1 MNRMK
6 RFNSVLFLLFSTCLL
21 LVATSA
27 SAQQQ
32 QAQETC
38 QPQAEMDATTR
49 SAIDRVV
56 QQYFTFA
63 ASGDAESMRRNAI
76 PSVASSFQGIAST
89 VQGNKDKLAGGQPT
103 VRTAYLLTAPGP
115 GNYERAEFI
124 CGLYNSPERTSFVI
138 PGLPPGNY
146 ALIIQDVKG
155 SKVPFAITYIL
166 QQNQG
171 AWQLAGYYARPHQI
185 GPHDGL
191 WYWVKAREM
200 KKQNQPHSSF
210 FYYMAAVDLLAPA
223 PFMSTAQL
231 DKLYEEQQAATPK
244 DLPSGNNPVPVNL
257 AGRTYN
263 VIQAFPVADDNNQGL
278 QLVVKYQAISDISNT
293 GQAYQDS
300 MNFLKSLAAQYPEY
314 KSNFTALVARAV
326 APNGQDY
333 GVVLPV
339 KDIK

>member
-1 MNRMK
+1 MK
-6 RFNSVLFLLFSTCLL
+6 RFNSLFLSIICLGLL
-21 LVATSA
+21 LPASVA

-32 QAQETC
+32 QAQEQCTT
-38 QPQAEMDATTR
+38 QNEIDATNR
-49 SAIDRVV
+49 AAIERTV
-56 QQYFTFA
+56 QQFFSSA
-63 ASGDAESMRRNAI
+63 AAGDAEGLRRNAI
-76 PSVASSFQGIAST
+76 PAIAGSFQGIAGT
-89 VQGNKDKLAGGQPT
+89 VQGNKDKIAGGQPT
-103 VRTAYLLTAPGP
+103 IRSEYLLAAAGP

-124 CGLYNSPERTSFVI
+124 CGLFNSPDRTSFII
-138 PGLPPGNY
+138 PGLPSGTY
-146 ALIIQDVKG
+146 ALVVQDVKG
-155 SKVPFAITYIL
+155 SKIPFTITYVL

-191 WYWVKAREM
+191 WYWVQAREM
-200 KKQNQPHSSF
+200 KKQNQPHNSF
-210 FYYMAAVDLLAPA
+210 FYYMTAADLLAPV
-223 PFMSTAQL
+223 PFMSTTQL
-231 DKLYEEQQAATPK
+231 DKLYDEQQAAAPK
-244 DLPSGNNPVPVNL
+244 DLPTGNNPVPVNL

-263 VIQAFPVADDNNQGL
+263 VIQAFPVADDANQGL

-300 MNFLKSLAAQYPEY
+300 MSFLKSLAARYPEY
-314 KSNFTALVARAV
+314 KTAFTALVARAV